1 MIPEIGQ
8 FALILAL
15 SLAIAQGVLP
25 LVGAHRGD
33 ATMMRVGHTAALGQF
48 VFVVFAFGCLTWVF
62 LNDDFSVLYVA
73 NHSQLSLPTV
83 YKVSAVWGA
92 HEGSLLM
99 WIMLLATWTVAVARF
114 SRGLPEAFSARVIG
128 VLGLLSVGFLLFA
141 ILTSN
146 PFDRLV
152 PAAADGG
159 DLNPLLQDP
168 GLAIHPPLLY
178 IGYVG
183 FSVAFAFAIAAMIS
197 GDLDQ
202 KWAKWTRP
210 WTTIA
215 WMFLTLGIAI
225 GSWWAYYELGWGG
238 WWFWDAVEN
247 ASFMPWLI
255 GTALIHSLAVTEKRG
270 LFKSWTLLL
279 AITAFSLSLLG
290 TFLVRSGIIVS
301 VHAFA
306 TDPTRGSF
314 ILGFLAIV
322 VIGALILYAWRAPSL
337 DSDVGF
343 GLLSRESFLL
353 LNNVLLVVAAALV
366 LIGTLS
372 PLVIE
377 LINGEKI
384 SIGPPWFNVA
394 FVVPMLPLLFLI
406 GLGMHTMWR
415 QQNASTWLSPLKIAA
430 IVALVLGIAI
440 PLFFYGRISL
450 MLAAGCIASI
460 WIIST
465 SLILPIRSLRREKG
479 TAGITR
485 SALGMSVAHL
495 GMGLFVIGVTIVSA
509 FNVESDQAMRQGEE
523 LDVAGYHFEIRE
535 LREVQG
541 PNYSA
546 IEALVEIRKDGD
558 FVAMVR
564 PQKRQY
570 LVQKSWMT
578 EAGIHVDWNKD
589 LFVALGDQLGNGAW
603 SVRIQYKP
611 MIRFIWFGALL
622 MALGGIIAVSDR
634 RYRLEV
640 PAADKAGAKSKRR
653 GKGKAALEGAR

>member
-15 SLAIAQGVLP
+15 SLAICQAVLP

-33 ATMMRVGHTAALGQF
+33 AGMMGVARTAATGQF
-48 VFVVFAFGCLTWVF
+48 LFVAVSFACLTWAF

-73 NHSQLSLPTV
+73 NHSQLALPTI
-83 YKVSAVWGA
+83 YKISAVWGA

-99 WIMLLATWTVAVARF
+99 WILILAAWTVAVARF
-114 SRGLPEAFSARVIG
+114 SSSLPEAFVARVIG
-128 VLGLLSVGFLLFA
+128 VLGLLSIGFLLFA
-141 ILTSN
+141 LLTSN
-146 PFDRLV
+146 PFERLV

-183 FSVAFAFAIAAMIS
+183 FSVAFAFAIAAMLS
-197 GDLDQ
+197 GDLDRT
-202 KWAKWTRP
+202 WAKWTRP
-210 WTTIA
+210 WTTLA
-215 WMFLTLGIAI
+215 WMFLTLGISL

-306 TDPTRGSF
+306 TDPTRGFF
-314 ILGFLAIV
+314 ILTFLAVV
-322 VIGALILYAWRAPSL
+322 VIGALVLYAWRAPSL
-337 DSDVGF
+337 DSEAGF
-343 GLLSRESFLL
+343 ALLSRETFLL
-353 LNNVLLVVAAALV
+353 LNNVLLVVSTALV

-372 PLVIE
+372 PLIVE
-377 LINGEKI
+377 MATGGKI

-394 FVVPMLPLLFLI
+394 FLIPTIPLVILVGMGMHVAWRVQSKTPWLNTLKVPAIAALLFGVVLPLF
-406 GLGMHTMWR
+406 
-415 QQNASTWLSPLKIAA
+415 
-430 IVALVLGIAI
+430 V
-440 PLFFYGRISL
+440 YGRVSIL
-450 MLAAGCIASI
+450 LVVGCAAAA
-460 WIIST
+460 WVVLV
-465 SLILPIRSLRREKG
+465 SLIPIVRSLRREKG
-479 TAGITR
+479 TVGITR
-485 SALGMSVAHL
+485 SVLGQSVAHL
-495 GMGLFVIGVTIVSA
+495 GLGVFVLGVTIVSA
-509 FNVESDQAMRQGEE
+509 FGIESDRALSPGESVE
-523 LDVAGYHFEIRE
+523 IAGYEFAMQG
-535 LREVQG
+535 LSNVQG
-541 PNYSA
+541 PNFSA
-546 IEALVEIRKDGD
+546 IEAEIEIRKDGEY
-558 FVAMVR
+558 VSTVR

-578 EAGIHVDWNKD
+578 EAGIYPGLDKD
-589 LFVALGDQLGNGAW
+589 LFVALGDQLGNGGW
-603 SVRIQYKP
+603 SVRVQYKP
-611 MIRFIWFGALL
+611 LIRLIWLGTLI
-622 MALGGIIAVSDR
+622 MALGGLIAVSDR
-634 RYRLEV
+634 RYRVKVRDKKEAV
-640 PAADKAGAKSKRR
+640 AAGTEAPA
-653 GKGKAALEGAR
+653 